1 MLRNDTLTFVI
12 FLTSFGSSKKKY
24 DKTNK
29 DISMVIAPRSL
40 LLALLIKILSW
51 SVSLLS
57 DIFYLLK
64 NF

>member
-1 MLRNDTLTFVI
+1 MH
-12 FLTSFGSSKKKY
+12 
-24 DKTNK
+24 KTIK

-57 DIFYLLK
+57 DIFYLYSALVGK
-64 NF
+64 